1 MYFNQNEI
9 GIRFRDLRKRRGLTI
24 EKLANE
30 LNYSHSHMSKAERGV
45 HCYSIDLLID
55 LSEYFN
61 VSLDFLILGRER
73 ANHQFK
79 KRLRFLIQELIEIEE
94 KL

>member
-1 MYFNQNEI
+1 M
-9 GIRFRDLRKRRGLTI
+9 TI
-24 EKLANE
+24 EKLASE
-30 LNYSHSHMSKAERGV
+30 LNYSLSHMSKAERGV

-61 VSLDFLILGRER
+61 VSLDFLILGREQSS
-73 ANHQFK
+73 HQFK
-79 KRLRFLIQELIEIEE
+79 RRLRFLIQELIEIEE